1 MPAMALETYKSAPQ
15 MTRSRRFQTTHWSIV
30 AAAGAPT
37 SAESRA
43 ALAVLCEAYWYPLYA
58 YLRHRGY
65 SVDSAEELTQAF
77 FAMLIES
84 KTLKNADPSLGR
96 FRSYLL
102 GALKHFLGTQSQ
114 QAKAAKRGG
123 GRRVISLD
131 TADAENRLHKELI
144 DDRSPERVFDRQWAL
159 TVLNLALARLQEQ
172 FQHEGK
178 AHLFAEL
185 HRYLTADDSELKY
198 RQLSAELKMSEGA
211 IKVAVHRMRA
221 RYRHLVRQQVAR
233 TVASPREVDDEIRRL
248 FIALRA

>member
-1 MPAMALETYKSAPQ
+1 MSTVASGKYKSAPEI
-15 MTRSRRFQTTHWSIV
+15 THSRRFQTTHWSLV

-43 ALAVLCEAYWYPLYA
+43 ALAALCEAYWYPLYA
-58 YLRHRGY
+58 YLRRRGHG
-65 SVDSAEELTQAF
+65 VDSAEELAQAF

-84 KTLKNADPSLGR
+84 NTLKNADRSLGR

-123 GRRVISLD
+123 GRRIVSLD

-144 DDRSPERVFDRQWAL
+144 DNRSPERIFDRQWAL
-159 TVLNLALARLQEQ
+159 NVLNLALARLQEQ

-178 AHLFAEL
+178 TQLFANL

-198 RQLSAELKMSEGA
+198 RQLCEEMEMSEGA

-221 RYRHLVRQQVAR
+221 RYRQMVRQQVAR
-233 TVASPREVDDEIRRL
+233 TVASPSDVDDEIRRL